1 MRRLENRQI
10 RFLHFA
16 EERRNTLKRPK
27 IARDTL
33 KQLQSRAHVQRA
45 VVCVLRFAV
54 KVCTRVCVC
63 VLQVKVT
70 VKQNKGSACGGSE
83 GDRWFGAS
91 ASGSLSWTN

>member
-1 MRRLENRQI
+1 MRRLENTQI
-10 RFLHFA
+10 RLLHFA
-16 EERRNTLKRPK
+16 EERRDTLKGPK

-33 KQLQSRAHVQRA
+33 KQQQSHAQQRA
-45 VVCVLRFAV
+45 VVCVALCSESLR
-54 KVCTRVCVC
+54 VC

-70 VKQNKGSACGGSE
+70 VKQTKGSACGGSE